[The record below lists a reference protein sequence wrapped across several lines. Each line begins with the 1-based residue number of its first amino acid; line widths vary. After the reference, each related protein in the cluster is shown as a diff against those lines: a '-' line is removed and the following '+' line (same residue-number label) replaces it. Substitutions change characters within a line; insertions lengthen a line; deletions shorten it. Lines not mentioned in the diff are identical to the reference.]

1 MCIMADSEEQS
12 YAASYQPTMD
22 LNRFR
27 QLIRE
32 IEQENLVAQR
42 AGRATDVAKSIA
54 SSVKHN
60 GVFMLHHSLWP

>member
-1 MCIMADSEEQS
+1 VCVIADSEEQS

-32 IEQENLVAQR
+32 MERENLVAQHAR
-42 AGRATDVAKSIA
+42 HVKDVAKSGA

-60 GVFMLHHSLWP
+60 GVFMLHHLLWP